1 MTLTRAGEDDHGLS
15 AYQRAFARAQR
26 RLGSFEIAHEFAETE
41 TPVNRKSEQPNE
53 DPFADVDPGPP
64 PTWKPNNDNF
74 LKPTQTNQ
82 AEPHTSGAR
91 ISQPFG
97 NHSEVEVRVVNENGE
112 PIPPWRTGQDMAT
125 PKSFGD
131 IGKNSTSQN
140 NLLNVKENLR
150 LADDWSEAE
159 VSFANNKSR
168 RGPPSWLPKRRG
180 YGDGGDSSDD
190 DKPAHDPNDEAY
202 DSDLVT
208 EASGEVRVVR
218 EHAKKMRKWRALAS
232 GRFETMLLEC
242 IVNIGR

>member
-112 PIPPWRTGQDMAT
+112 PIPPWRTGQ
-125 PKSFGD
+125 
-131 IGKNSTSQN
+131 
-140 NLLNVKENLR
+140 
-150 LADDWSEAE
+150 
-159 VSFANNKSR
+159 
-168 RGPPSWLPKRRG
+168 
-180 YGDGGDSSDD
+180 
-190 DKPAHDPNDEAY
+190 
-202 DSDLVT
+202 
-208 EASGEVRVVR
+208 
-218 EHAKKMRKWRALAS
+218 
-232 GRFETMLLEC
+232 
-242 IVNIGR
+242 